1 MPPKGKKAKTRA
13 AKCLLSDDD
22 EPLPPP
28 QVLHARQVTTIS
40 NEQLYS
46 IYKTADAVLDDD
58 DVSLQQ
64 LSLFIS
70 ELSVAI
76 DSFLAA
82 CSTFDNAC
90 MKYGFL
96 DLNESGLKDRL
107 QLGLVS
113 RGKLRCLE
121 SKRDN
126 MQRPSQST
134 ATSSTA
140 TSRSPSSSNVSN
152 PAVPDSA
159 HGSSYASIR
168 LPKLTLPKFDG
179 NFSKFREFHEIFQ
192 ASVGASK
199 LSDVEKFAYLQENV
213 EGVAKE
219 AIAGFDLTGANYRI
233 AMDVLEERFGDVQI
247 HIDSHY
253 TAMTH
258 LPPATDKPASLRK
271 LLDEIERNLRSL
283 EALKQDVEHPLF
295 IPMITAK
302 LPQAVMV
309 QLELARGSDSW
320 TVASLRKAL
329 GILVRVKETSER
341 QCHDANKGHQ
351 QHPAPSH
358 VISTGVSLLPHHEK
372 RRPPKC
378 FYCSGAHF
386 SDECGQYRDLDARKA
401 HSKLNDRCSI
411 CFRSDHIARD
421 CKQARP
427 CFHCKLSTHHRSLC
441 GKKFGGASV
450 AQSEQKPENST
461 TLNVDATPFLSATQT
476 LTSTCEHVIMQT
488 ALATIQ
494 DESGQSLQARLLFDT
509 GSSRT
514 YIKESTRKA
523 LHIPTIGTDV
533 TAMANFGASQRTTQN
548 LPQVEFNVQLLDG
561 SAQSVQASV
570 VPQICCPILKTPLD
584 TQTHPS
590 LERLPLA
597 EPLTLTREHVEID
610 ILVGTDF
617 YYDFVLTDRT
627 HFPDGLILLD
637 TKLGFICTGKVPHS
651 EIQPDESTVMVH
663 DVPDPQCTRSD
674 FLDKPPSELHG
685 SPSSFLGEDPVR
697 LTTPTPDEFEECVA
711 E

>member
-1 MPPKGKKAKTRA
+1 
-13 AKCLLSDDD
+13 
-22 EPLPPP
+22 
-28 QVLHARQVTTIS
+28 
-40 NEQLYS
+40 
-46 IYKTADAVLDDD
+46 
-58 DVSLQQ
+58 
-64 LSLFIS
+64 
-70 ELSVAI
+70 
-76 DSFLAA
+76 
-82 CSTFDNAC
+82 
-90 MKYGFL
+90 
-96 DLNESGLKDRL
+96 
-107 QLGLVS
+107 
-113 RGKLRCLE
+113 
-121 SKRDN
+121 
-126 MQRPSQST
+126 
-134 ATSSTA
+134 
-140 TSRSPSSSNVSN
+140 
-152 PAVPDSA
+152 
-159 HGSSYASIR
+159 
-168 LPKLTLPKFDG
+168 
-179 NFSKFREFHEIFQ
+179 
-192 ASVGASK
+192 
-199 LSDVEKFAYLQENV
+199 
-213 EGVAKE
+213 
-219 AIAGFDLTGANYRI
+219 
-233 AMDVLEERFGDVQI
+233 MDVLEERFGDVQI

-295 IPMITAK
+295 IPMITAN

-358 VISTGVSLLPHHEK
+358 VISTGVSLLQHHEK

-386 SDECGQYRDLDARKA
+386 SDECEQYRDLDARKA

-441 GKKFGGASV
+441 DKKFGGASV

-514 YIKESTRKA
+514 YITESIRKS
-523 LHIPTIGTDV
+523 LDMPTIGTDV
-533 TAMANFGASQRTTQN
+533 TAMANFGASQRTTQS
-548 LPQVEFNVQLLDG
+548 LPQVEFHVQLLDG

-663 DVPDPQCTRSD
+663 DVPNPQCTRSD

-711 E
+711 EDDTLITDIQSECASFGIDTTAVVNTRPLVAHADEFWGVGGPLTPAQSLSLHCNLMFPIFLILMYMMTQNVLYLALIIICKPGQQCLTSLRERPHSAPAKRSKNVEPRVNSIVLIKESSMPRGTWRLGRVVDIHDSQDGWVRSATVQLASQKQATPRCCSEMPDYGRRLRDDDAL